1 MEKKKKPSELEKFLT
16 KKVFNKK
23 AETGAAAALSI
34 GDLIYDTAR
43 IDPIYV
49 KGAQFSRPEAVD
61 ISSKFKIGKQNIKD
75 MEAVRP
81 GKPLQGEDYSE
92 YLHEVNYRGGVQ
104 EFLTDRWVLENAT
117 DRWMLENN
125 VEIQIPKKMN
135 QPGWDRIY
143 NGEKWQIKGGSV
155 ADVREARTES
165 EYRVATT
172 TETAAAYKEQYP
184 EDADAVLGTYS
195 KSVTDKILEEGKE
208 ASMEIYEDNEFFNSV
223 VPEFLAIPSLVSSIK
238 NVSNYSKDKIN
249 AETAIQNVAI
259 DSVGKGG
266 AMLAGGAI
274 GSIFGPLGTLVGG
287 AAGLFIAKDHI
298 DDFKLNTFAKKEI
311 EKLKRDLDNYIIAA
325 IKIIKKNLKVFKRKK
340 KKMESYS
347 GDSTFAKIYQF
358 FRVKILKKRK
368 QKTVPKGLI
377 NYLSERMEKEY
388 KEKKKIL
395 QKLIRSTEEKEDDKD
410 KDSDVKLRYAYLK
423 LGTLKDASLS
433 KLPLCCQTAIEVCAD
448 VGILPIFLEKEYKQL
463 KKSSEQ
469 FIKAAEKRGV

>member
-34 GDLIYDTAR
+34 GDLIYDMAR
-43 IDPIYV
+43 IDPTYV
-49 KGAQFSRPEAVD
+49 KGAQFQRPNTD
-61 ISSKFKIGKQNIKD
+61 IDTKFKIGKQNIED
-75 MEAVRP
+75 TEAVRP
-81 GKPLQGEDYSE
+81 GKALQGEDYSE
-92 YLHEVNYRGGVQ
+92 HLHEVNYRGGVQ
-104 EFLTDRWVLENAT
+104 EFLTDRWMLENTT
-117 DRWMLENN
+117 DRWMHENN
-125 VEIQIPKKMN
+125 VEITIPNKMN

-223 VPEFLAIPSLVSSIK
+223 VPEFLAIPSLVSTIK

-266 AMLAGGAI
+266 AMLAGGTI

-298 DDFKLNTFAKKEI
+298 DDFKLNTF
-311 EKLKRDLDNYIIAA
+311 
-325 IKIIKKNLKVFKRKK
+325 
-340 KKMESYS
+340 
-347 GDSTFAKIYQF
+347 
-358 FRVKILKKRK
+358 
-368 QKTVPKGLI
+368 
-377 NYLSERMEKEY
+377 
-388 KEKKKIL
+388 
-395 QKLIRSTEEKEDDKD
+395 
-410 KDSDVKLRYAYLK
+410 
-423 LGTLKDASLS
+423 
-433 KLPLCCQTAIEVCAD
+433 
-448 VGILPIFLEKEYKQL
+448 
-463 KKSSEQ
+463 
-469 FIKAAEKRGV
+469 

>member
-1 MEKKKKPSELEKFLT
+1 MEKKKKPSELEKFLA

-34 GDLIYDTAR
+34 GDLIYDMAR
-43 IDPIYV
+43 IDPAYV
-49 KGAQFSRPEAVD
+49 KGAQFARPNANID
-61 ISSKFKIGKQNIKD
+61 TKFKIGKQNIED
-75 MEAVRP
+75 AEAVRP
-81 GKPLQGEDYSE
+81 GKALQGEDYSE
-92 YLHEVNYRGGVQ
+92 HLHEVNYRGGVQ
-104 EFLTDRWVLENAT
+104 EFLTDRW
-117 DRWMLENN
+117 MLDHN
-125 VEIQIPKKMN
+125 VVITIPNKMN
-135 QPGWDRIY
+135 QAGWDRIY

-155 ADVREARTES
+155 ADVREARTEHP
-165 EYRVATT
+165 EYKVATT
-172 TETAAAYKEQYP
+172 TETAAVYKEQYP
-184 EDADAVLGTYS
+184 EDAGAVLGTYS

-223 VPEFLAIPSLVSSIK
+223 VPEFLAIPSLVSTIK

-325 IKIIKKNLKVFKRKK
+325 IKIIKKNMKVFKKKK

-347 GDSTFAKIYQF
+347 GDSAFAKIYQF

-377 NYLSERMEKEY
+377 NYLSDRMEKEY
-388 KEKKKIL
+388 NEKQKIL
-395 QKLIRSTEEKEDDKD
+395 HKLIRSTKEKEDNKN
-410 KDSDVKLRYAYLK
+410 KDSYVKLRYAYLK

-433 KLPLCCQTAIEVCAD
+433 KLPLCCQTAIEVCAEA
-448 VGILPIFLEKEYKQL
+448 GILPLFLEKEYKQL
-463 KKSSEQ
+463 KKSLEQ